1 MARGDQRG
9 VNEEMEWASLRTRGR
24 NAPTGQR
31 SGHGPLQLG
40 LGRADLMPGKTWSSA
55 TAPSP
60 PGDLGRVGH
69 CSLESPYGAF
79 IPLPHPVHT
88 AHAQPGAK

>member
-1 MARGDQRG
+1 MRT
-9 VNEEMEWASLRTRGR
+9 EEWRREDEVGKEDERGR
-24 NAPTGQR
+24 NAPSGQR

>member
-1 MARGDQRG
+1 M
-9 VNEEMEWASLRTRGR
+9 EEDEG
-24 NAPTGQR
+24 APSSPKVR

-60 PGDLGRVGH
+60 PRIGGSIYDRNQNFLVIFVNYVI
-69 CSLESPYGAF
+69 L
-79 IPLPHPVHT
+79 
-88 AHAQPGAK
+88 

>member
-1 MARGDQRG
+1 M
-9 VNEEMEWASLRTRGR
+9 EEDEG
-24 NAPTGQR
+24 APSSPKVR

>member
-1 MARGDQRG
+1 M
-9 VNEEMEWASLRTRGR
+9 EEDEVGKEDERGR
-24 NAPTGQR
+24 NAPSGQR

-60 PGDLGRVGH
+60 PRIGGSIYDRNQNFLVIFVNYVI
-69 CSLESPYGAF
+69 L
-79 IPLPHPVHT
+79 
-88 AHAQPGAK
+88 